1 MNEWLQL
8 GSRRDLC
15 EEKSTQ
21 ARNAYLLQLASANAH
36 QNRYFHVDLQNV
48 VKVRNNNSLF
58 FLSLSPLLR
67 TSSSFVH
74 GYNVVSSRSAHTL
87 SVRSNQRQ
95 HSTGLDRQIE
105 FSSKNFS
112 FLFSCLLF
120 RIIIDSR
127 RRNVR
132 ESSRV
137 LFHPEPDGT
146 LHLLRFS
153 VLFWKDQRTSHDG
166 IWSKSISAGQY
177 KYLTIFFFQFQKDQS
192 RLRFGLFCQR
202 LPHSQSAYHLR
213 LRALRQRHRRHGTR
227 YLTPCRYFCAKYVK
241 SWTTDDVVLQ

>member
-1 MNEWLQL
+1 MS
-8 GSRRDLC
+8 SRSVIITL
-15 EEKSTQ
+15 
-21 ARNAYLLQLASANAH
+21 
-36 QNRYFHVDLQNV
+36 F
-48 VKVRNNNSLF
+48 F

-177 KYLTIFFFQFQKDQS
+177 KYLTIFFFNFKKINRDYDLACFVNAFPILNQHITYDFEPCDNDTVVTV
-192 RLRFGLFCQR
+192 
-202 LPHSQSAYHLR
+202 
-213 LRALRQRHRRHGTR
+213 RAI
-227 YLTPCRYFCAKYVK
+227 
-241 SWTTDDVVLQ
+241 